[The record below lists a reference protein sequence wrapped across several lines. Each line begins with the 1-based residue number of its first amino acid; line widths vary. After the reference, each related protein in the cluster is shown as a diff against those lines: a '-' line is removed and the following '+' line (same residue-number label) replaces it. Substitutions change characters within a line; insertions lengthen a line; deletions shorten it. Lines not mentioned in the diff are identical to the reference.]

1 MRTLF
6 LICFFLGSACIL
18 SSCAIKIIKKAPL
31 NAPFLVENTFELK
44 DSNLGVIEKEGVIG
58 RLENQLDDSAQVK
71 IKSPVFF
78 LDILKRPLR
87 FDTGYAGISARN
99 MRASM
104 FALGYYNATATY
116 KADTS
121 GGRKVKVKYT
131 VVAGK
136 PTLIDTVEYNLT
148 DTILQ
153 TLARKNPNKRILQE
167 GNPIT
172 KAAVLGEINRL
183 VDTFRNNG
191 FYKITAAELR
201 MRGDT
206 TIAALTQISDDPF
219 EQLELLN
226 KAQLAREKPEIKLEM
241 VLVPPTDSSKLQQY
255 IIDSIF
261 VLQDFRRG
269 DTYSSPN
276 LNREFSP
283 PGGLVFLYHKKYI
296 RNGFLNRN
304 IIFKPGQL
312 YRQKDFYTTINNLS
326 RAGIWQSVNVRPQE
340 KDSNKLNMILELIPG
355 KKYGFEAGIEAS
367 YSANTVQ
374 GNPIGSNLFGVSLN
388 LSLTDRNIDKRAV
401 KMTHALR
408 AGVEVNS
415 GNGNSSTSQLLNSSE
430 LTYTNNVL
438 FPTRRYIGMNGEAFI
453 NTKLSLINRFKL
465 FDLQSFSTNVGA
477 VFSLKENQK
486 LTLRPINLELN
497 YLNKS
502 DSFKTII
509 SANPFLR
516 YSYTTS
522 YILGMSASYS
532 SIHYNPKHP
541 LSLSKERIFRS
552 NIEESGLIW
561 GSIPIFKKFKS
572 RYVKADVEYIFTT
585 TYKNNNALVLRAF
598 AGVGIPLVGDSSL
611 PFFKQYFA
619 GGSNSMRGWPIRGI
633 GRGSQKLAPYGT
645 IFNDRT
651 GDVQLEANAEYRY
664 SIARIIPNTLTLRG
678 ALFVDVGN
686 IWNVRSL
693 DPPTTDSAQFNFKNL
708 YKELGMAVGTGF
720 RLDFNYVIVRVDLG
734 FRVKRPE
741 LSDIND
747 GWKLPNLSFNDAFG
761 KLFTR
766 GVNNENRRWR
776 YENFNLTFGINYP
789 F

>member
-1 MRTLF
+1 M
-6 LICFFLGSACIL
+6 
-18 SSCAIKIIKKAPL
+18 
-31 NAPFLVENTFELK
+31 PFLVENTFEIK
-44 DSNLGVIEKEGVIG
+44 GSNLGAIEKEAVLL
-58 RLENQLDDSAQVK
+58 RLENQLDDSAKVK
-71 IKSPVFF
+71 ISSPIFF
-78 LDILKRPLR
+78 LDILKKPLR
-87 FDTGYAGISARN
+87 WDTGYAGISARN
-99 MRASM
+99 MKASM
-104 FALGYYNATATY
+104 IALGYYNAVANY

-121 GGRKVKVKYT
+121 GGKKVKVKYT
-131 VVAGK
+131 VNAGK
-136 PTLIDTVEYNLT
+136 PTLIDTMLYNLSDST
-148 DTILQ
+148 LQ
-153 TLARKNPNKRILQE
+153 YLAKKNPNKRILKE
-167 GNPIT
+167 DNPIT
-172 KAAVLGEINRL
+172 KTAVLGEINRV

-226 KAQLAREKPEIKLEM
+226 QAQLAREKPEIKLEM

-255 IIDSIF
+255 TLDSIF
-261 VLQDFRRG
+261 VMQDFRRG
-269 DTYSSPN
+269 DTYTAAN
-276 LNREFSP
+276 WQREYVP
-283 PGGLVFLYHKKYI
+283 PGGLTLLYHKKYI

-304 IIFKPGQL
+304 IVFKPGQL
-312 YRQKDFYTTINNLS
+312 YSQKDYYTTVNNLT
-326 RAGIWQSVNVRPQE
+326 RAAVWQSVSIRAQE

-367 YSANTVQ
+367 YSANAQQ

-388 LSLTDRNIDKRAV
+388 LSLTDRNIDKRAI

-415 GNGNSSTSQLLNSSE
+415 GSGNAAGTQLLNSSE
-430 LTYTNNVL
+430 LTYTNSIVL
-438 FPTRRYIGMNGEAFI
+438 PGVSTLPFKCLKSKSPESFI
-453 NTKLSLINRFKL
+453 NTKLSLIDRFKL
-465 FDLQSFSTNVGA
+465 FQLQSFSLNVGT
-477 VFSLKENQK
+477 VFSLKNNQK
-486 LTLRPINLELN
+486 LTLRPFNVELN
-497 YLNKS
+497 YLNNT
-502 DSFKTII
+502 DSFKNII
-509 SANPFLR
+509 AANPFLR

-522 YILGMSASYS
+522 FILGVSGSYS
-532 SIHYNPKHP
+532 SVYYNPRHP
-541 LSLSKERIFRS
+541 FSLAKERVFRT
-552 NIEESGLIW
+552 NVEESGLTW
-561 GSIPIFKKFKS
+561 GAIPVAEKYKS
-572 RYVKADVEYIFTT
+572 RYVKADAEYVYTT

-598 AGVGIPLVGDSSL
+598 AGIGIPLFGDSSL

-619 GGSNSMRGWPIRGI
+619 GGSNSMRAWPIRGI
-633 GRGSQKLAPYGT
+633 GRGSQALAPFGT

-651 GDVQLEANAEYRY
+651 GDLQLEANAEYRY
-664 SIARIIPNTLTLRG
+664 SIARIIPNTLTIRG
-678 ALFVDVGN
+678 AVFVDIGN
-686 IWNVRSL
+686 VWNVR
-693 DPPTTDSAQFNFKNL
+693 PTPGVVSDEAVFKFRDL

-741 LSDIND
+741 TSDVNN

-766 GVNNENRRWR
+766 GKNNENKLWR